1 MTDVTSKMQ
10 KFSFTETMLW
20 SSNHYLN
27 LKEWKGSLGTKGKRE
42 KYQECKDRIEII
54 RNMT

>member
-10 KFSFTETMLW
+10 KFSFTKTMLW

-27 LKEWKGSLGTKGKRE
+27 LKEWKGSLGTKGKGE